1 MFNFFD
7 ELLATKRGE
16 KKAPP
21 ALGQRRKR
29 RGSGSIAREE
39 TGEGFDEGR
48 KGNRRGSTKSLVPS
62 SAKPHRAFI
71 IRSTAAEK
79 STFDY
84 SSTVSVFPM
93 EACDILGGEA
103 CDTKMFPEVKLAAS
117 DKNTA
122 GSSVASEEIERDY
135 LEYDD
140 SKTHVMTL
148 EESSAKLSTKVVFTK
163 REMNLAD
170 EYSETHAACGRSC
183 V

>member
-1 MFNFFD
+1 MQAAAAAAVCF
-7 ELLATKRGE
+7 T
-16 KKAPP
+16 P
-21 ALGQRRKR
+21 
-29 RGSGSIAREE
+29 SILTIR
-39 TGEGFDEGR
+39 
-48 KGNRRGSTKSLVPS
+48 STKSLVPS

-140 SKTHVMTL
+140 SKT
-148 EESSAKLSTKVVFTK
+148 VFPG
-163 REMNLAD
+163 EACDDLGGEFCEA
-170 EYSETHAACGRSC
+170 EYQSG
-183 V
+183 VY